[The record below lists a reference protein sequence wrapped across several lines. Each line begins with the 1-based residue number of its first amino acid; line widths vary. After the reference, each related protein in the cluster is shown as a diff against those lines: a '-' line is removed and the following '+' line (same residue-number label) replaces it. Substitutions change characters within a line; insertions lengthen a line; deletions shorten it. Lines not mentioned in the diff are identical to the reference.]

1 MTVNLESLNGVPM
14 ITSDAFEL
22 GVITDI
28 RYDPFDWTVKGLKV
42 RSNRSSKLSAGIGK
56 SVFLILPDDFVLNDV
71 MIIDR
76 PIDKMK
82 DSVVPD
88 NANIPSIMSLLNAK
102 VITRDNALVGTVTT
116 AMINTDS
123 WKVSSLVVRLDKTA
137 IEAMK
142 MKKGLFS
149 KISVEISTDL
159 ILSSADM
166 VHLDEHM
173 EGVREKM
180 TVLE

>member
-1 MTVNLESLNGVPM
+1 MTITLESLNGTLM

-22 GVITDI
+22 GTITDI

-42 RSNRSSKLSAGIGK
+42 KSNRSSKLSAGIGK

-76 PIDKMK
+76 PIDKVK
-82 DSVVPD
+82 DMIAPD
-88 NANIPSIMSLLNAK
+88 NANIPSVMSLIDAK
-102 VITRDNALVGTVTT
+102 VVTRDNALVGTVIT
-116 AMINTDS
+116 AMISTDS
-123 WKVSSLVVRLDKTA
+123 WKISSLTVRLDKTA

-149 KISVEISTDL
+149 KINVEISTDMV
-159 ILSSADM
+159 LSSADM